1 MPGLMGRPVIDAGGR
16 SEPCEPALELRL
28 LAGSLVFRNLQE
40 FRQAM
45 RHRYVLA
52 NCAGLTL
59 PAIVL
64 LYALDSTRMPID
76 LQVPSVV
83 VGMVAAQA
91 LVITYISIAVRLA
104 RMIHKHTALI
114 RVWVTPGLMLGAAG
128 MIGVAQVMHRIM
140 EVQQD
145 WTELRSHL
153 IPFLCILYLEVA
165 AAVILRG
172 PMPRALAKIRGTR
185 EPIFAAL
192 AEAPLQEGDV
202 APRVKSARAHAPA
215 LAVVMTERVANVN
228 RLGFPA
234 ADVLRLEASG
244 NYVTVITRKGRHLLP
259 GPFAAVVAQMPA
271 DLGRQVQRSHWVS
284 VVAVEG
290 VKHKGREMWLQVACG
305 ALVPVST
312 AMRAEVQAW
321 LEAAGKVVMSR
332 RTIALESRAPSSTRH
347 GSWTGSSRRG
357 GQA

>member
-1 MPGLMGRPVIDAGGR
+1 MPGLTGPTDIEGHVAIEQTEPFID
-16 SEPCEPALELRL
+16 LRL
-28 LAGSLVFRNLQE
+28 LSGGQIFRNIHE

-83 VGMVAAQA
+83 VGLVAAQV
-91 LVITYISIAVRLA
+91 LVITYLAGAVRLA
-104 RMIHKHTALI
+104 RVMCKNTRLI

-128 MIGVAQVMHRIM
+128 MLGVAHVMHRIM

-153 IPFLCILYLEVA
+153 IPFLCMLYLEVA
-165 AAVILRG
+165 ATIIFRG
-172 PMPRALAKIRGTR
+172 PMPRVLAKMRGTR
-185 EPIFAAL
+185 DPLVPKPEEGAL
-192 AEAPLQEGDV
+192 QDGVEAPNGTV
-202 APRVKSARAHAPA
+202 APKMGSTAARAERAAPGY
-215 LAVVMTERVANVN
+215 

-234 ADVLRLEASG
+234 AEVLRLEASG
-244 NYVTVITRKGRHLLP
+244 NYVTVVTRKGRHLLP

-271 DLGRQVQRSHWVS
+271 GLGLQVQRSHWVS
-284 VVAVEG
+284 LGAVEG
-290 VKHKGREMWLQVACG
+290 VRRKGREMWLQVACG

-312 AMRAEVQAW
+312 ALRAEVQAW
-321 LEAAGKVVMSR
+321 LEAAGKMGASPR
-332 RTIALESRAPSSTRH
+332 NMALRSQTRATTRH
-347 GSWTGSSRRG
+347 GHWTGSDGSG

>member
-1 MPGLMGRPVIDAGGR
+1 LID
-16 SEPCEPALELRL
+16 LRL
-28 LAGSLVFRNLQE
+28 LSGGQIFRNMQE

-83 VGMVAAQA
+83 VGLAAAQV
-91 LVITYISIAVRLA
+91 LLITYLAGAVKLA
-104 RMIHKHTALI
+104 WAMRKNASVI
-114 RVWVTPGLMLGAAG
+114 RIWVTPGLMLGVAG
-128 MIGVAQVMHRIM
+128 MLSVAHVMHQIF
-140 EVQQD
+140 EVKQD

-153 IPFLCILYLEVA
+153 IPFLCLLYLEWA
-165 AAVILRG
+165 AAVIFRG
-172 PMPRALAKIRGTR
+172 PMPRVLAKMRGTR
-185 EPIFAAL
+185 EPLVPAPVEA
-192 AEAPLQEGDV
+192 APLNGIDAPRSTSVPKAASVALRAELV
-202 APRVKSARAHAPA
+202 APA
-215 LAVVMTERVANVN
+215 N

-234 ADVLRLEASG
+234 AEVLRLEASG
-244 NYVTVITRKGRHLLP
+244 NYVTVVTRKGRSLLP

-271 DLGRQVQRSHWVS
+271 GLGRQVQRSHWVS
-284 VVAVEG
+284 LAAVEG
-290 VKHKGREMWLQVACG
+290 VRRKGREMWLQVADG

-312 AMRAEVQAW
+312 ASRAEVQAW
-321 LEAAGKVVMSR
+321 LETAGTTVASP
-332 RTIALESRAPSSTRH
+332 RTMALQSRAHAHTRH
-347 GSWTGSSRRG
+347 GLWTGSEQSG